1 MDIQQIIV
9 RPITTPE
16 FPDPAETR
24 RFIDDEYGV
33 YGYDYVFLEEATWN
47 ALCGIAPERDC
58 TVGDLCSDIKLNF
71 ALGEPF
77 TPAARHY
84 VMRSLA
90 GLPDNI
96 ELPGNFRVL
105 RDLRNRRS
113 VQ

>member
-1 MDIQQIIV
+1 MDIQQIIM

-24 RFIDDEYGV
+24 RFIDDEYGY
-33 YGYDYVFLEEATWN
+33 YGYDYIFLEDATWN
-47 ALCGIAPERDC
+47 ALCEIAHERDC
-58 TVGDLCSDIKLNF
+58 TVGELCSDIELNF
-71 ALGEPF
+71 APGESF

-84 VMRSLA
+84 VMRYLA
-90 GLPDNI
+90 GIPENI

-105 RDLRNRRS
+105 SELRGRRG